1 MALGRSDCAHVCN
14 SVRKQLGKSRVDS
27 KAKCDEID
35 ELTENKQEGRQCSV
49 EVTVIE

>member
-35 ELTENKQEGRQCSV
+35 ELTEKKQRLKREGSV
-49 EVTVIE
+49 LLK